1 MLSKQRNDKL
11 QIRVDKSTKLKIEQ
25 AASYAQKTLS
35 DFVLDNIVPVA
46 ERIIEQHTTIKLSA
60 RDWDKLMT
68 ALENPPEPNEAL
80 KKAAERY
87 RTLIDRRDNDA

>member
-1 MLSKQRNDKL
+1 MLSKQRDEKL

-25 AASYAQKTLS
+25 AATYAQKTLS

-46 ERIIEQHTTIKLSA
+46 ERVISEHTTVELSA

-80 KKAAERY
+80 KKAAQRY
-87 RTLIDRRDNDA
+87 HKLRRNS